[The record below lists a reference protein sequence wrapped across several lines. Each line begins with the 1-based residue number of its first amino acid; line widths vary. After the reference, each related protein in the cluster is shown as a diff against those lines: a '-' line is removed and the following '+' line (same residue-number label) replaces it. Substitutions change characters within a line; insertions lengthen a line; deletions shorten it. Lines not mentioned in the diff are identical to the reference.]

1 MEAKTVKNLH
11 LLFVCLI
18 FALSSASGET
28 IPLQGITNPGYS
40 FHVDG
45 NELFLVNDYSVFVY
59 DLNPLKLK
67 FQIGQKGDGPSDF
80 KYRPLLYVYPD
91 YIVALDYTK
100 SLWFSRKGE
109 LLKIKNYSDFP
120 DFNTG
125 QEMRLIPVKNHY
137 IRIVADHDLCT
148 QSVFLLDEQ
157 FEQIALLHEGLF
169 DWWPPGLSD
178 PSKTTNFKLIHHS
191 MDAEIWNDRIFIFD
205 SNRGF
210 FIKVYDHT
218 GQLLNSVSHNSE
230 RCKRITEEYKA
241 KAINSVMQKEPAEYY
256 KKIPKEAFVFYTF
269 YPPIESLRT
278 AESFLFATTYLEKDG
293 GHEIIVMDL
302 TGQIIKRIY
311 PRLPSF
317 KCTKSLLTKDL
328 YAFDQDKLCQ
338 LVQNKISKVWE
349 LHIDPIDY

>member
-1 MEAKTVKNLH
+1 MKKFS
-11 LLFVCLI
+11 LLFVYL
-18 FALSSASGET
+18 FLALPLTAGE
-28 IPLQGITNPGYS
+28 IVPLEEITNPGYS

-45 NELFLVNDYSVFVY
+45 NELFLVNGYSVFVY

-67 FQIGQKGDGPSDF
+67 FQIGKKGEGLSDF

-91 YIVALDYTK
+91 FIVALDYTK

-109 LLKIKNYSDFP
+109 LLKIKNYCDFA

-137 IRIVADHDLCT
+137 IRIVASHDLCT
-148 QSVFLLDEQ
+148 QSVYLLNDK
-157 FEQIALLHEGLF
+157 FERIALLHEGLF
-169 DWWPPGLSD
+169 DWWPPSLRD
-178 PSKTTNFKLIHHS
+178 PSKTTNFKLIHHT
-191 MDAEIWNDRIFIFD
+191 MDVVIWNDRIFIFD

-210 FIKVYDHT
+210 FIKVYDHV

-230 RCKRITEEYKA
+230 RCKRITDEYKA
-241 KAINSVMQKEPAEYY
+241 KVIDYRLERDLQGYF
-256 KKIPKEAFVFYTF
+256 KKIPKEAFAFYTF
-269 YPPIESLRT
+269 FPPIESLRI
-278 AESFLFATTYLEKDG
+278 AENLLLATTYLEKDG
-293 GHEIIVMDL
+293 GHEIVVMDL

-311 PRLPSF
+311 PLLPSF

-328 YAFDQDKLCQ
+328 YAFHQGKLYQ
-338 LVQNKISKVWE
+338 LVQNKSTEVWE